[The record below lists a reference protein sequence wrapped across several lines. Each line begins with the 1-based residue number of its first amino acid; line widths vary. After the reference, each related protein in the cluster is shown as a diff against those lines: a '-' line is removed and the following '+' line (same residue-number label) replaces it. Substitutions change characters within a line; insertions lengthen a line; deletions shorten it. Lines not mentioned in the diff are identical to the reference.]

1 MFALSS
7 LATVAVNLKIVSYK
21 RLILPTKH
29 TNSRER
35 IPEMEIIK
43 PSVYFVCLVGN
54 PKKVHSNR
62 PKLVPF

>member
-7 LATVAVNLKIVSYK
+7 LAAVAVNLKMVSYK

-29 TNSRER
+29 TNSRQR
-35 IPEMEIIK
+35 IPEMETIK
-43 PSVYFVCLVGN
+43 PSVYFVGN